1 MHIVYVSAVHERVV
15 HIQVAAGPGAVELA
29 EYARVALFVLFVW
42 ARAVVVL
49 AVRARQAAGDEVV
62 TVDGPVVAVFFHGHL
77 RDRRVHVTRGGVA
90 AEAEVAEAVENI
102 AAVVGFHFLQNV
114 RVRAENDVRAR
125 VNGRVSEGF
134 LIGSHLVAALRAPVR
149 REDQDGAL
157 FNRLSSYF
165 LPRAVN

>member
-1 MHIVYVSAVHERVV
+1 MLS
-15 HIQVAAGPGAVELA
+15 
-29 EYARVALFVLFVW
+29 VLD
-42 ARAVVVL
+42 
-49 AVRARQAAGDEVV
+49 QAAGDEVV
-62 TVDGPVVAVFFHGHL
+62 TVDGPAVAVFFHGHL

-134 LIGSHLVAALRAPVR
+134 LIGSHLVAALRAQCGAKIRISAPASLSFSIPAVMLLLLRPVHPG
-149 REDQDGAL
+149 Q
-157 FNRLSSYF
+157 
-165 LPRAVN
+165 